1 MTTIETRKPVNRRT
15 LIDAALLAVI
25 LAGVAAWLWIPPR
38 VPQGQQPLTTLEAP
52 AVPQFAAAFDDAP
65 AGARLVLLLSPT

>member
-1 MTTIETRKPVNRRT
+1 MNTTETRKLVNRRT
-15 LIDAALLAVI
+15 LVDAALLAVI
-25 LAGVAAWLWIPPR
+25 LAGVAVWLWLPAR

-52 AVPQFAAAFDDAP
+52 AAPQFAAAFDDAP